1 MLSILVQDSGFYPWS
16 HVALSL
22 NPLCLDG
29 HDNPEDVDLKA
40 VDEVHGN
47 IIIIS
52 FASFSDGRG
61 FSLAHHLRLKG
72 FEGQIYASGHI
83 IGDQYRH
90 ARQSGFDGVLLT
102 QDQAHRMPEP
112 YWREQAKRVGLSY
125 RDKIYA

>member
-1 MLSILVQDSGFYPWS
+1 MLSILVQDEGFYPWS
-16 HVALSL
+16 HKALSIT
-22 NPLCLDG
+22 PLCLEG
-29 HDNPEDVDLKA
+29 HDDSEDVDLKSA
-40 VDEVHGN
+40 DELHGN

-61 FSLAHHLRLKG
+61 FSLAHNLRLKG

-83 IGDQYRH
+83 ICDQYRH

-102 QDQAHRMPEP
+102 EDQARRMPEI
-112 YWREQAKRVGLSY
+112 YWQEQAKRVSLSY